1 MEDIY
6 EISKPAI
13 KGVKY
18 PADSSEEKFP
28 LDPIIED
35 QKDLLDRLE
44 NDESIPEK
52 ERKKT
57 INTMLAILN
66 YQLKSTDAE
75 VKELE

>member
-6 EISKPAI
+6 EISKPVI

-18 PADSSEEKFP
+18 PIDNSEEKFP
-28 LDPIIED
+28 LDPVIED
-35 QKDLLDRLE
+35 QKELLDRLE